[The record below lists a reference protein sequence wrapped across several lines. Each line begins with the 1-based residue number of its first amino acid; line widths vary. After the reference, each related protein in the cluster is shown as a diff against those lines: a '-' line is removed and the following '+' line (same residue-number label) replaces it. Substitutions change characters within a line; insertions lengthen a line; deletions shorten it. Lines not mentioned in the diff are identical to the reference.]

1 MFFGLCYVS
10 IVCAYLLV
18 VVSCVPFVCVLL
30 VDVPFFVC
38 CLFSYVSLYVVC
50 YLLFDGW
57 LVLFVV
63 CWLLLFVVCC
73 VVFWCGARGVSC
85 LLSLFVWWLSLI
97 SCRCLFVVC
106 NVLFWYFVICRL
118 FDRFCLLFVV

>member
-1 MFFGLCYVS
+1 M
-10 IVCAYLLV
+10 
-18 VVSCVPFVCVLL
+18 
-30 VDVPFFVC
+30 PFFVC
-38 CLFSYVSLYVVC
+38 CLFSYGSLYVVC

-57 LVLFVV
+57 FVLLVA

-73 VVFWCGARGVSC
+73 VVFLCGAWGVSC

-97 SCRCLFVVC
+97 ICRCLFVVC
-106 NVLFWYFVICRL
+106 NLLFWYVVLCRL